1 MKKLVS
7 VICVLTLIVGIFA
20 VSAVSTSAV
29 ESDQK
34 EIEVSSGDEVTYT
47 LTLGSVPE
55 KIIGCDFSFYYDSSL
70 FELVSVADFNDKTS
84 EDEWTPVINPN
95 LDGEVR
101 GNWSILNGVDFTSE
115 RNFLTLKLKAKSDGS
130 GQVSYFIRYM
140 YDNNIFN
147 SDDKPQI
154 TEYKF
159 TCTVLVNGEP
169 YIEKGDPVL
178 NVDEPQKSGLFVNS
192 VTGDSKDADANVP
205 GTVVKKN
212 DTNAAVTP
220 QSGGSASGNNS
231 NNAAADNNNANNANN
246 SNNANNANNA
256 NNNSANKSDAA
267 PAATT
272 ADGYYVV
279 ATDASGNIVATA
291 DQAPV
296 SAANT
301 TDGGSK
307 GGASPV
313 LWIIIAL
320 VVLAGGGAIAYFA
333 MKKKSGGAPQPAENT
348 AIADETASVPE
359 APVEDPAVVS
369 ADEPKE

>member
-84 EDEWTPVINPN
+84 EEEWTPVINTN

-115 RNFLTLKLKAKSDGS
+115 RNFLTLKLKTKSDGS

-333 MKKKSGGAPQPAENT
+333 MKKKSAGAAQPAENT

>member
-220 QSGGSASGNNS
+220 QSGGSAAGNNS
-231 NNAAADNNNANNANN
+231 NNAAADNNNANNAN
-246 SNNANNANNA
+246 NNANNANNA

>member
-1 MKKLVS
+1 MCERNVSAMKKLVS
-7 VICVLTLIVGIFA
+7 VLCVLTLIVGIFA

-34 EIEVSSGDEVTYT
+34 ELDVKAGDEVTYT
-47 LTLGSVPE
+47 LTLGGVPE
-55 KIIGCDFSFYYDSSL
+55 AIIGCDFSFYYDSSL
-70 FELVSVADFNDKTS
+70 FEVLSIADFNDKTS
-84 EDEWTPVINPN
+84 EKEWTPLINPN

-101 GNWSILNGVDFTSE
+101 GNWSILNGVDFSE
-115 RNFLTLKLKAKSDGS
+115 DRHFLTLNLKAKTDGT

-169 YIEKGDPVL
+169 YIEKGEPVL
-178 NVDEPQKSGLFVNS
+178 NVEEPQKSGLFVNS
-192 VTGDSKDADANVP
+192 VTGDSKDADADIP

-212 DTNAAVTP
+212 DSNSAVSA
-220 QSGGSASGNNS
+220 QNGG
-231 NNAAADNNNANNANN
+231 NNAAADNNNANGGAANN
-246 SNNANNANNA
+246 NNAAANNAADNEKNNA
-256 NNNSANKSDAA
+256 GSAVSSAA

-279 ATDASGNIVATA
+279 ATDASGNIVATS

-296 SAANT
+296 VTSNNA
-301 TDGGSK
+301 GGDK

-320 VVLAGGGAIAYFA
+320 VVLAGGGAAVYFF
-333 MKKKSGGAPQPAENT
+333 MKKKPAGNN
-348 AIADETASVPE
+348 AS
-359 APVEDPAVVS
+359 APVEEAPAEDAS
-369 ADEPKE
+369 DNKTE

>member
-84 EDEWTPVINPN
+84 EEEWTPVINTN

-333 MKKKSGGAPQPAENT
+333 MKKKSAGAAQPAENT